1 MNAFGGKRFIRLTN
15 LNYAMVSILKKKSS
29 KADQLPRGQ
38 RKFIDLNTINLP
50 DYTDQVKTSFK
61 VAEIYRYED
70 VINLT
75 DYVYGGNSILFDC
88 KPIANDDMLMKRITE
103 EIKSMGRDING
114 DVAAIT
120 KELMILTPKGISID
134 RNKIRGSY

>member
-50 DYTDQVKTSFK
+50 DYTGISMSLPCFR
-61 VAEIYRYED
+61 A
-70 VINLT
+70 
-75 DYVYGGNSILFDC
+75 SILRSWE
-88 KPIANDDMLMKRITE
+88 NDIPSLRCLIF
-103 EIKSMGRDING
+103 
-114 DVAAIT
+114 
-120 KELMILTPKGISID
+120 
-134 RNKIRGSY
+134 

>member
-75 DYVYGGNSILFDC
+75 DYVYGGNIILFDC

>member
-1 MNAFGGKRFIRLTN
+1 
-15 LNYAMVSILKKKSS
+15 MVSILKKKPS
-29 KADQLPRGQ
+29 KPDQLPRGQ

-70 VINLT
+70 IINLT
-75 DYVYGGNSILFDC
+75 DYVYGGNIILFDC
-88 KPIANDDMLMKRITE
+88 KSIANEDMLMKRITE

-120 KELMILTPKGISID
+120 KDLIILTPKGISID

>member
-1 MNAFGGKRFIRLTN
+1 
-15 LNYAMVSILKKKSS
+15 MVSILKKKSS

-75 DYVYGGNSILFDC
+75 DYVYGGNIILFDC